1 MMEKRNELKDLA
13 RQFVGIQVDL
23 TREDLP
29 EWEREELKQYADEIQ
44 MTVVKKGYSGNLF
57 VQYIREYP
65 ELTVEEYQNWIK
77 E

>member
-1 MMEKRNELKDLA
+1 MEKQNELKVLA
-13 RQFVGIQVDL
+13 RQFVGVQVDMM
-23 TREDLP
+23 REDLP

-44 MTVVKKGYSGNLF
+44 MTVVKKGYSSTLF

-65 ELTVEEYQNWIK
+65 ELTVEEYMNWIK